1 MVLEP
6 WMLGKLLIIL
16 DEFLFIFGY
25 LKNISKHLIAQ
36 QTSIKKIQEMCSH

>member
-16 DEFLFIFGY
+16 DGFIYLFIYGY
-25 LKNISKHLIAQ
+25 LKNISNHLIAQ
-36 QTSIKKIQEMCSH
+36 QTKY